1 MATEVPK
8 LSPTQRFSRLLNLD
22 KKALVNLYVFA
33 FFAAVVS
40 LSLPL
45 GIQAIINLITSGQ
58 VTTSFYILIL
68 IVVLGYGLNGYL
80 QILQI
85 SVCEVLQRKVFA
97 GVAFDF
103 AFRAPRFNMS
113 SLRNIHTPELMNRFF
128 DTLTIQKGIPKI
140 LIDFA
145 GSSLQIIIGLILLCF
160 YHPFFIL
167 FGFISLILV
176 FFIIRLLSP
185 QGLRTALK
193 ESKYKYEVAHWLE
206 ELARTVETFKLAG
219 STDLPLKQADK
230 TTLNYL
236 NAREAHFSSLLTHYY
251 SILLYKI
258 IIAGFFLLL
267 GGLLVIEQQMNI
279 GQFVAAEIII
289 ILMLSNVEKLIFS
302 LDAIY
307 DMLTAL
313 EKLGNVTDIELETEG
328 AMDLPNQS
336 NGGLKVA
343 AENLSYTVDGDRKLL
358 KDISFNIQ
366 NGERILITGYSGSGK
381 HTLLQL
387 LSGFFLEYEG
397 VIRINGASLK
407 SLNLQKMRDSIGD
420 SLKTNAIFNGTFL
433 ENITMGEEKDIDEV
447 LRIIDITQL
456 RGFLDKL
463 EDGLFTELIPEGK
476 RLSRSIIAK
485 ILMARCLIKKPKL
498 LLIDDNIDLIRE
510 TEKEAILDF
519 VFNKENSWTV
529 IIVNNVITR
538 TDSYDRIFCMKDGEL
553 IDQGSPSEI
562 REKVWYKELKH

>member
-1 MATEVPK
+1 MATELPK
-8 LSPTQRFSRLLNLD
+8 LSPTQRFTRLLNLD

-68 IVVLGYGLNGYL
+68 IVLVGYGLNGYL

-103 AFRAPRFNMS
+103 AFRAPRFNMTA
-113 SLRNIHTPELMNRFF
+113 LRNVHTPELMNRFF

-145 GSSLQIIIGLILLCF
+145 GSSLQITIGLLLLCF

-167 FGFISLILV
+167 FGFLSLVLV
-176 FFIIRLLSP
+176 FFSVRILSP

-193 ESKYKYEVAHWLE
+193 QSKYKYEVAHWLE

-219 STDLPLKQADK
+219 TTDLPLKQADK

-236 NAREAHFSSLLTHYY
+236 TSRESHFRSLLLHYY
-251 SILLYKI
+251 SILVYKV
-258 IIAGFFLLL
+258 IIAGAFLLL

-313 EKLGNVTDIELETEG
+313 EKLGNVTDIELESEG
-328 AMDLPNQS
+328 AMDLPNQN
-336 NGGLKVA
+336 NGGLQVTV
-343 AENLSYTVDGDRKLL
+343 ENLKYTVDGDKTLL
-358 KDISFNIQ
+358 KNISFEIQ
-366 NGERILITGYSGSGK
+366 DGERVLITGYSGSGK
-381 HTLLQL
+381 HTLLQML
-387 LSGFFLEYEG
+387 NGFFLEYEG
-397 VIRINGASLK
+397 AIRINGASLK

-420 SLKTNAIFNGTFL
+420 SLSTDAIFKGTFMD
-433 ENITMGEEKDIDEV
+433 NITLGQKKSIDEV
-447 LRIIDITQL
+447 LKIIDITHL

-485 ILMARCLIKKPKL
+485 ILLARCLIKQPKL
-498 LLIDDNIDLIRE
+498 LLIDDNIDLIRD
-510 TEKEAILDF
+510 TEKSDILDF
-519 VFNKENSWTV
+519 IFNRDNRWTV

-538 TDSYDRIFCMKDGEL
+538 GDNYDKIICMKDGEL
-553 IDQGSPSEI
+553 IDQGPPSEV
-562 REKVWYKELKH
+562 REKVWFKELKR

>member
-1 MATEVPK
+1 MATDIPK
-8 LSPTQRFSRLLNLD
+8 LSPTQRFTRLLNLD

-33 FFAAVVS
+33 FFAAIVS

-45 GIQAIINLITSGQ
+45 GIQAIINLISSGQ
-58 VTTSFYILIL
+58 VTTSFYVLIL
-68 IVVLGYGLNGYL
+68 IVIVGYGLTGYL

-103 AFRAPRFNMS
+103 AIRAPRFRMS
-113 SLRNIHTPELMNRFF
+113 ALRNVHTPELMNRFF

-167 FGFISLILV
+167 FGFLSLLLV
-176 FFIIRLLSP
+176 FFIVRILSP
-185 QGLRTALK
+185 QGLRTALQQ
-193 ESKYKYEVAHWLE
+193 SKYKYEVAHWLE

-219 STDLPLKQADK
+219 TTELPLKHADK

-236 NAREAHFSSLLTHYY
+236 DARESHFRSLLFHYY
-251 SILLYKI
+251 SILLFKV
-258 IIAGFFLLL
+258 IIAGAFLLL

-313 EKLGNVTDIELETEG
+313 EKLGNVTDIELENEG
-328 AMDLPNQS
+328 AMDLPLKEAGGMQVVAS
-336 NGGLKVA
+336 NLT
-343 AENLSYTVDGDRKLL
+343 YTVEKENVLL
-358 KDISFNIQ
+358 KNVNFEIQ
-366 NGERILITGYSGSGK
+366 DGERVLITGYSGSGK

-387 LSGFFLEYEG
+387 LNGFYLEYEG
-397 VIRINGASLK
+397 AIRMNGASIK

-420 SLKTNAIFNGTFL
+420 SLSTDAIFKGTFL
-433 ENITMGEEKDIDEV
+433 ENITLGEDKSMDEV
-447 LRIIDITQL
+447 LRIIDIARL
-456 RGFLDKL
+456 RGFLDRL
-463 EDGLFTELIPEGK
+463 EEGLLTELIPEGK
-476 RLSRSIIAK
+476 RLSRSNIAK
-485 ILMARCLIKKPKL
+485 ILLARCLIKKPKL

-510 TEKEAILDF
+510 DEKNAILDYIF
-519 VFNKENSWTV
+519 EKQNLWTV
-529 IIVNNVITR
+529 IMVNNVITR
-538 TDSYDRIFCMKDGEL
+538 GETYDKIICMKDGEI
-553 IDQGSPSEI
+553 IDQGSPSEVRDKI
-562 REKVWYKELKH
+562 WYQELKR